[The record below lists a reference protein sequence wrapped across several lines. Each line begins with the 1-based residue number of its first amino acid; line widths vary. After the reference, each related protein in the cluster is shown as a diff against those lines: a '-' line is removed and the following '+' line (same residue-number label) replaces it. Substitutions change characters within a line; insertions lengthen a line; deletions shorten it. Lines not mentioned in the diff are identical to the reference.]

1 MPGNKEIVIH
11 EKYPDFAEQ
20 LIRDAD
26 VIFCLDFN
34 EPKRIEKLAP
44 AENFLVVTNARYKDL
59 VLEQIPELGPEQV
72 LCEPVGR
79 NTAPCICYAAYGLQK
94 RDPGAK
100 MIVTPADHLILNED
114 DFRTIIG
121 ECLEFA
127 DRHDALLT
135 VGIKPTRPDTGYGYI
150 QVSDDHAIS
159 KVKCFTE
166 KPDLELAQTFLQTGE
181 FYWNS
186 GIFIW
191 KVQAIVEA
199 FRKYLPEHHA
209 MFSGMRRA
217 LGTDSE
223 KAIVEMVFSECRA
236 ISIDYG
242 IMEKA
247 DLEKIAQVVRETGIL
262 VISDEIYG
270 ELTYG
275 DRTHI
280 SFASLPDMWQYTIT
294 LNGFSKA
301 FAMTGWRV
309 GYACGPKEILSVML
323 KIHQYS
329 ILCAPRMGQV
339 AALEALQAGRAN
351 DYEDVRRMRDS
362 YDRRRRLM
370 VDSFR
375 KMGLDCFEPLGAFYV
390 FPSIKK
396 TGLDS
401 ETFCERL
408 LNEYKIATVPGTAF
422 GECGEG
428 HIRCSYATGVE
439 KLNIAL
445 ERMSEFVDKCGK

>member
-1 MPGNKEIVIH
+1 MNYDQIISQKIQNIKPSGIRNFFDILEEMKDAISLGVGE
-11 EKYPDFAEQ
+11 PDFVTPWH
-20 LIRDAD
+20 IRDAGIYSLERGHTKYTSNAGMLELRREIANYLRRRFD
-26 VIFCLDFN
+26 LEYDYTNQILVTVGGSEAIDLAIRVLVNPGDEVIIPVPSFVCYGPLT
-34 EPKRIEKLAP
+34 EMAGGVPVYVELT
-44 AENFLVVTNARYKDL
+44 AENGFRLTPEQLKAAITPRTKAL
-59 VLEQIPELGPEQV
+59 VLPFPS
-72 LCEPVGR
+72 
-79 NTAPCICYAAYGLQK
+79 N
-94 RDPGAK
+94 
-100 MIVTPADHLILNED
+100 
-114 DFRTIIG
+114 
-121 ECLEFA
+121 
-127 DRHDALLT
+127 
-135 VGIKPTRPDTGYGYI
+135 PTG
-150 QVSDDHAIS
+150 
-159 KVKCFTE
+159 
-166 KPDLELAQTFLQTGE
+166 
-181 FYWNS
+181 
-186 GIFIW
+186 
-191 KVQAIVEA
+191 
-199 FRKYLPEHHA
+199 
-209 MFSGMRRA
+209 
-217 LGTDSE
+217 
-223 KAIVEMVFSECRA
+223 
-236 ISIDYG
+236 G

>member
-1 MPGNKEIVIH
+1 MNYDRYINQAIAAVPPSGIRRFFDIAATMKDAISLGVGE
-11 EKYPDFAEQ
+11 PDFVTPYH
-20 LIRDAD
+20 IRNAAINSIIDGGTQYTGNRGLPELCREISEYLSERFHTDYDPKTEIMVTVGASEAID
-26 VIFCLDFN
+26 IALRALVGPGDEVLVPQPSYVSYSPSVIF
-34 EPKRIEKLAP
+34 AGG
-44 AENFLVVTNARYKDL
+44 T
-59 VLEQIPELGPEQV
+59 
-72 LCEPVGR
+72 PVGVET
-79 NTAPCICYAAYGLQK
+79 TADTEFRLTPEALRAA
-94 RDPGAK
+94 
-100 MIVTPADHLILNED
+100 ITPRTKCLILPYPNN
-114 DFRTIIG
+114 
-121 ECLEFA
+121 
-127 DRHDALLT
+127 
-135 VGIKPTRPDTGYGYI
+135 PTG
-150 QVSDDHAIS
+150 
-159 KVKCFTE
+159 
-166 KPDLELAQTFLQTGE
+166 
-181 FYWNS
+181 
-186 GIFIW
+186 
-191 KVQAIVEA
+191 
-199 FRKYLPEHHA
+199 
-209 MFSGMRRA
+209 
-217 LGTDSE
+217 
-223 KAIVEMVFSECRA
+223 
-236 ISIDYG
+236 G

-280 SFASLPDMWQYTIT
+280 SFASLPGMWQYTIT

-370 VDSFR
+370 VDFFR